1 MSKKEFLK
9 ELESKLQLLEKQEI
23 KDIIEEYDN
32 HIEEKVKKGKTEEE
46 AIEEFGDFDEL
57 VDEILSAYKINTKN
71 VKKSNGFLDTLAD
84 ELANFF
90 KKLVAAFDGKT
101 GDDLVRVICKFI
113 IILIIISILRFPFAL
128 IKGLGADIF
137 GNLPWFMGG
146 TVSSVWRFIVE
157 LAYFVVAIL
166 MLYVSIKNLIFE
178 DEDMEKAKNVSA
190 SKKSTSKKV
199 DNKVEEVKNT
209 AKDKTATVEER
220 IAAVNNTNPKTG
232 DPVLG
237 PLSIVLKIF
246 TVIFTIPG
254 IFMVFGLM
262 VAIGIMIALAT
273 QGVYLISLFFIMIGL
288 LMITSSLLGMIYH
301 VVFPK
306 GGRR

>member
-9 ELESKLQLLEKQEI
+9 LLESKLELLEKQEV
-23 KDIIEEYDN
+23 KDIIQEYDN

-46 AIEEFGDFDEL
+46 AIKEFGDFDEL

-71 VKKSNGFLDTLAD
+71 VKKSNKSFLDTLAD

-113 IILIIISILRFPFAL
+113 IILIIISILRLPFTL
-128 IKGLGADIF
+128 IKDLGSDIF

-146 TVSSVWRFIVE
+146 TVSSIWKFIVE

-178 DEDMEKAKNVSA
+178 DEVSTKSVTDTIVDSKANN
-190 SKKSTSKKV
+190 SKKI
-199 DNKVEEVKNT
+199 
-209 AKDKTATVEER
+209 AKDKTDTVEER

-254 IFMVFGLM
+254 FFMIFGLM
-262 VAIGIMIALAT
+262 VALGVMIALAT
-273 QGVYLISLFFIMIGL
+273 QGVYLISLFFIIGGM
-288 LMITSSLLGMIYH
+288 LMITSALLGIIYH

-306 GGRR
+306 GGRK